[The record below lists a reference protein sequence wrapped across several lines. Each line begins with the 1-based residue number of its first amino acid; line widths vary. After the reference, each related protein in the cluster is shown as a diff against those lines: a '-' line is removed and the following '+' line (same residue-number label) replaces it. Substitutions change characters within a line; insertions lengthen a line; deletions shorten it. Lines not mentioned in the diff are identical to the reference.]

1 MGIFDIFRQK
11 QKREFFPETMERART
26 PILFSAEKN
35 PTAAA
40 CIDKISNTLAKL
52 PLKVYERTSD
62 GLRIADKHN
71 MQLLLADPST
81 EETPT
86 LFYSTWIRFMLN
98 KGNAYLY
105 KLRGSNDEI
114 IGLQIVN
121 PQKVEVS
128 RDERSHLKMF
138 LIDGKYYTERDII
151 HIPYN
156 GPGYNGIIGYSP
168 VDHYR
173 ELIGLDN
180 RLLDYVAN
188 YFDNSTG
195 SRMVVKLGNTYP
207 TRKASMDQLYA
218 EIIPV
223 FNKFVVG
230 AQNAGKP
237 MISLPDSDITKI
249 EQTSNVQAQ
258 LKSMM
263 DMVERQIAQTVFNM
277 PFEILNSEASKYDS
291 LETKQNDFLASCI
304 EPLGNHICQTF
315 EMQMDPTDRIR
326 YKIAY
331 EYKNLLTTN
340 TQQTIDYLCKEFL
353 SGALTMNEFR
363 QKLGMPS
370 MGEAGD
376 YHFIPANLMPL
387 TMPII
392 DSYMAK
398 SKAIAEQSHNP
409 QGDDKT

>member
-11 QKREFFPETMERART
+11 QKREFFPETMERAKF
-26 PILFSAEKN
+26 PLLFPAEKN

-52 PLKVYERTSD
+52 PLRVYEKTND
-62 GLRIADKHN
+62 GLKLASKHN
-71 MQLLLADPST
+71 MQLLLMDPST

-86 LFYSTWIRFMLN
+86 LFYSTWIRFVLN

-105 KLRGSNDEI
+105 KRRNYDDEI
-114 IGLQIVN
+114 VGFQIVN
-121 PQKVEVS
+121 PQRVEVS
-128 RDERSHLKMF
+128 RDPTTHMKMF

-156 GPGYNGIIGYSP
+156 GPGYNGIVGYSP

-188 YFDNSTG
+188 YFDNSAG
-195 SRMVVKLGNTYP
+195 SRMVVKLGSTYP
-207 TRKASMDQLYA
+207 SRKASMDQLYA

-237 MISLPDSDITKI
+237 MISLPDSDITKF

-258 LKSMM
+258 LKTMM

-277 PFEILNSEASKYDS
+277 PFELLDSTASKYDS
-291 LETKQNDFLASCI
+291 LETKMNDFLASCI
-304 EPLGNHICQTF
+304 EPLGNHICETF
-315 EMQMDPTDRIR
+315 EHQMSPSDQQR
-326 YKIAY
+326 YKIVY

-340 TQQTIDYLCKEFL
+340 TQQTVDYLCKEFL
-353 SGALTMNEFR
+353 SGALTMNEMR
-363 QKLGMPS
+363 KKLGMES

-398 SKAIAEQSHNP
+398 SKAIAEGLHNP
-409 QGDDKT
+409 NGDDKT